1 MGTIPLPYPFLSV
14 CLSYW
19 NSGAVILSL
28 LFLQFLAEQQR
39 GVRGAV
45 HRPGGVPD
53 AGGEEAEQGRRRVPR
68 QHPVAEELLAP
79 GLTAIL
85 LATRSIIFY
94 YSHISL
100 LPFRV
105 TKCVTTVLYLSVPC
119 RVCVRHGSSCQPPP
133 VVKPKRAPDL

>member
-1 MGTIPLPYPFLSV
+1 
-14 CLSYW
+14 
-19 NSGAVILSL
+19 
-28 LFLQFLAEQQR
+28 
-39 GVRGAV
+39 V

-94 YSHISL
+94 YSRISL

-105 TKCVTTVLYLSVPC
+105 TKCVTTVLSLSLSLSLCVPC
-119 RVCVRHGSSCQPPP
+119 RVCVRRGSSCQPPP
-133 VVKPKRAPDL
+133 VVKPKKSHRSLTALLQTCILSSFPATSLERARVSVRVTIM